1 VTEAFMTI
9 DHGSLARLLGEW
21 LPRQRWFGGKGRP
34 IVALDV
40 ERDVPLVELAD
51 GDPALHD
58 VVLRVSYGAPRGPG
72 QIERYHLL
80 IGVRGQP
87 GERLEHALIGAL
99 DRQYAY
105 DATYDTE
112 LTTALL
118 RLLAE
123 SGKADTITFTSVR
136 ELDPTLSSRV
146 LSSEQ
151 SNTSLVYG
159 DDYILKLF
167 RKVAPGVNPDLEIVR
182 ALDEV
187 GCEHIAKPLGW
198 IEGVVEDEPAT
209 LGMMQEYLRFGAD
222 GWTMALTS
230 VRDLYAEG
238 DLHADEVGGD
248 FAAEAE
254 RLGVATADVHRD
266 LATAF
271 GVESA
276 GRDQVVALA
285 DLMAERLDAACE
297 VAPELREHAPALRA
311 VYDGLRAAPAPTRL
325 QRIHGD
331 FHLGQAMRTESGWML
346 LDFEGEPARPLAE
359 RRRKMSPLRDVA
371 GMLRSFDYAARQLL
385 TEQASHLHLEYRAA
399 EWAERNREA
408 FCDGY
413 ARSSG
418 RDPRS
423 DGALLRAFELD
434 KAVYEV
440 VYEARNRPTWLP
452 IPLGSI
458 ERLVGEGHD

>member
-1 VTEAFMTI
+1 MTI
-9 DHGSLARLLGEW
+9 DHGSLAGLLGEW
-21 LPRQRWFGGKGRP
+21 LPRQRWFGGKGRS

-40 ERDVPLVELAD
+40 ESDVRLVD

-58 VVLRVSYGAPRGPG
+58 VVLRVSYGSSRGPG
-72 QIERYHLL
+72 EIEHYQLL
-80 IGVRGQP
+80 LGIRGES
-87 GERLEHALIGAL
+87 GERLEHALIGVL
-99 DRQYAY
+99 DGRYVH
-105 DATYDTE
+105 DAAYDTE
-112 LTTALL
+112 LTAGML
-118 RLLAE
+118 RLLAD
-123 SGKADTITFTSVR
+123 SGKADAITFTSVR
-136 ELDPTLSSRV
+136 ELDPTLPSRV

-159 DDYILKLF
+159 DDYILKVF
-167 RKVAPGVNPDLEIVR
+167 RKVAPGINPDLEIVR

-198 IEGVVEDEPAT
+198 IEGTVEDEPAT
-209 LGMMQEYLRFGAD
+209 LGLMQEYLRFGTE
-222 GWTMALTS
+222 GWSLALTS

-254 RLGVATADVHRD
+254 RLGLATAAVHHD
-266 LATAF
+266 LVTAF
-271 GVESA
+271 GVETA
-276 GRDQVVALA
+276 DRGRVAALA
-285 DLMAERLDAACE
+285 GAMTSRLEAACE
-297 VAPELREHAPALRA
+297 VVPELREHAPALRA
-311 VYDGLRAAPAPTRL
+311 TYDQLGEQQPPIRI

-331 FHLGQAMRTESGWML
+331 FHLGQAMRTESGWVL
-346 LDFEGEPARPLAE
+346 IDFEGEPARPLQE

-385 TEQASHLHLEYRAA
+385 TEQPSHLNLAYRAA

-413 ARSSG
+413 ARGSG
-418 RDPRS
+418 HDPR
-423 DGALLRAFELD
+423 DEGPLLRAFELD

-458 ERLVGEGHD
+458 ERLVGEAHD